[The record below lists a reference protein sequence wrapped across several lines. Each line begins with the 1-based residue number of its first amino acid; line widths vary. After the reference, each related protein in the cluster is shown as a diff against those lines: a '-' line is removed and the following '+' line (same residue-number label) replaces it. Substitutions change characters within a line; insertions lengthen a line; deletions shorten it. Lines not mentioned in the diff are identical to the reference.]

1 MELFFYYALFFIFR
15 CIRGYFLVS
24 KHAQRNLELM
34 EAVGMHEVMDFSP
47 QNYEKKR
54 EKMKIVNKKL
64 KEKSPYENIVQT
76 LDLLWKIAG
85 IWIGIYRPIFIVL
98 LVCNLASRIIPIFMK
113 TKAQFKWVLIIS
125 NTIELISALYMVY
138 LFINAQF
145 NLL

>member
-15 CIRGYFLVS
+15 CFRGYFLVS

-47 QNYEKKR
+47 ANYEKKR

-64 KEKSPYENIVQT
+64 KEKTPYENIVQT
-76 LDLLWKIAG
+76 LDLLWKIGG
-85 IWIGIYRPIFIVL
+85 IWIGIYRPIFIIL
-98 LVCNLASRIIPIFMK
+98 LVSNLASRIIPIFLRK
-113 TKAQFKWVLIIS
+113 KYQFKLVLIIT
-125 NTIELISALYMVY
+125 NTIELISASYMMY

-145 NLL
+145 NLI